1 MWLIKVYQTFLEA
14 RVVVVIDNVALVVIF
29 VVVDVII
36 GALIVIAGHIV

>member
-1 MWLIKVYQTFLEA
+1 MWLIKVYQAFLEA
-14 RVVVVIDNVALVVIF
+14 RVVVVIDNVALVIIF